1 MRKSLLFL
9 LSPLLFLF
17 VFQPV
22 ITAQDAVPENFE
34 EWVQDG
40 LDLWDIPGVAVT
52 VVKDD
57 EVLYARGFGVKKL
70 GSNEPVDE
78 HTQFGIASVSKHM
91 AASSLARLVDQGLIS
106 WNDKV
111 TDILPWFKL
120 SDSYATANVTI
131 DDLLTHRVG
140 VGRML
145 GNRLQFMTNRSNE
158 EILYRMRYLDF
169 EQPFRSEYVYNNVMY
184 MLAGH
189 IVEEVSGLS
198 WGEFLKK
205 EFFEPMGMDRTNASI
220 FDLDED
226 NAAWPHQYI
235 KGEVVE
241 IPRRSWDN
249 AAPAGGVNTT
259 AIDIAQWMRM
269 QLGEPGIWNGK
280 QFISRESITTIQTPK
295 VAFSSNSIV
304 APQQSYGYGFSI
316 RDYNGERVLTHGGA
330 TDGFNTFFLLAPG
343 QNLGIMV
350 VTNVFSSFQQAAVY
364 TILDHHLGTENPNDW
379 NRLYWNNYQERYEA
393 AMERRKEFEEKRR
406 TDTEPSKSL
415 RNYTGLYHD
424 DLYDKARVFME
435 DDGLVVQFWN
445 DETLV
450 ADLEHWHY
458 DTFRMVWRN
467 PAQREEFATFRLG
480 IDGYVKGMEVRY
492 TLRPVLL
499 QAGAYPTDYYRD
511 VFFKKIAQ

>member
-34 EWVQDG
+34 QWVQDG

-169 EQPFRSEYVYNNVMY
+169 EQPFR
-184 MLAGH
+184 
-189 IVEEVSGLS
+189 
-198 WGEFLKK
+198 
-205 EFFEPMGMDRTNASI
+205 
-220 FDLDED
+220 
-226 NAAWPHQYI
+226 
-235 KGEVVE
+235 
-241 IPRRSWDN
+241 
-249 AAPAGGVNTT
+249 
-259 AIDIAQWMRM
+259 
-269 QLGEPGIWNGK
+269 
-280 QFISRESITTIQTPK
+280 
-295 VAFSSNSIV
+295 
-304 APQQSYGYGFSI
+304 
-316 RDYNGERVLTHGGA
+316 
-330 TDGFNTFFLLAPG
+330 
-343 QNLGIMV
+343 
-350 VTNVFSSFQQAAVY
+350 
-364 TILDHHLGTENPNDW
+364 
-379 NRLYWNNYQERYEA
+379 
-393 AMERRKEFEEKRR
+393 
-406 TDTEPSKSL
+406 
-415 RNYTGLYHD
+415 
-424 DLYDKARVFME
+424 
-435 DDGLVVQFWN
+435 
-445 DETLV
+445 
-450 ADLEHWHY
+450 
-458 DTFRMVWRN
+458 
-467 PAQREEFATFRLG
+467 
-480 IDGYVKGMEVRY
+480 
-492 TLRPVLL
+492 
-499 QAGAYPTDYYRD
+499 
-511 VFFKKIAQ
+511 